1 MSFSKRVSFREYIQ
15 QELSSYQ
22 LPLNL
27 KNYLIEL
34 LSFYMRSEQLF
45 GKKTGAGKYHEKSL
59 LELYQKSQK
68 IQNFR
73 EKIYLYKTMGDFCLY
88 LSGFFREFIMKKIV
102 TLSYYEDLGRQAY
115 YVVSQSHKK
124 QPNVFKDLSKEFKIL
139 SKVLFSFQKQ
149 SDSHN
154 QSRRLLSF
162 IRTADP
168 SKIH

>member
-34 LSFYMRSEQLF
+34 LSFYIRSEQLF
-45 GKKTGAGKYHEKSL
+45 EKKTGTSKYHEKSL

-68 IQNFR
+68 IQSFR

-88 LSGFFREFIMKKIV
+88 LSGFFRESIKKKIV
-102 TLSYYEDLGRQAY
+102 ALSYYEDLGQQAY

-139 SKVLFSFQKQ
+139 SKALFSFQKQ
-149 SDSHN
+149 SASHS
-154 QSRRLLSF
+154 QSRYLLNF
-162 IRTADP
+162 MRTEDLL
-168 SKIH
+168 KIH